1 MTTSETNVGLF
12 VLCNSNFIKSGV
24 CLSQQAGSACDGTA
38 VFDGDDGNDGM
49 NDGDD
54 GDGSDDDDE
63 EDENEDQ
70 IIDIWQIRCY
80 FLGGWSTVMRR
91 TQEPG

>member
-1 MTTSETNVGLF
+1 MKHSETNVGLF

-24 CLSQQAGSACDGTA
+24 CLSQLNSCSSSVMTACDGTA
-38 VFDGDDGNDGM
+38 VFDGDDVNDGM

-54 GDGSDDDDE
+54 GDGSDDGDE

-70 IIDIWQIRCY
+70 IIDI
-80 FLGGWSTVMRR
+80 
-91 TQEPG
+91 